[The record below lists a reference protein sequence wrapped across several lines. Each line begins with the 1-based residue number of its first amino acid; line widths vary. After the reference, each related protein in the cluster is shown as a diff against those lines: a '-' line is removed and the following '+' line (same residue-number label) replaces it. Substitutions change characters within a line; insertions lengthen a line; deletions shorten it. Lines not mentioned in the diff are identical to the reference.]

1 MGARVGGVLNASVEG
16 NGKWKEPVR
25 SDWTERKFHD
35 GCQKRRAEEHRRVEW
50 LEENVLVGPAGWW
63 LAVLSPVCEA
73 KRFLRKFREHPP
85 VRQTVAPRFPVVA
98 VVRHAAEI
106 QWLLFEFMA
115 DTIRQFHSHDDARI
129 LFHRSDDAEI
139 DLFRES
145 RRPQTFSLIVLK
157 EPDPDSWDGEEEQ
170 QGETKR
176 RQPWRWWSR
185 KTQRQSREWCDRWCW
200 WRDVIRMTRLF
211 FLFVHQVIEKQGPDT
226 DD

>member
-1 MGARVGGVLNASVEG
+1 
-16 NGKWKEPVR
+16 
-25 SDWTERKFHD
+25 
-35 GCQKRRAEEHRRVEW
+35 
-50 LEENVLVGPAGWW
+50 
-63 LAVLSPVCEA
+63 
-73 KRFLRKFREHPP
+73 
-85 VRQTVAPRFPVVA
+85 
-98 VVRHAAEI
+98 
-106 QWLLFEFMA
+106 MA

-129 LFHRSDDAEI
+129 LLHRSDDAEI

-176 RQPWRWWSR
+176 AGSHGVGGPEEA
-185 KTQRQSREWCDRWCW
+185 QRQSREWCDRWCW

-226 DD
+226 DDQIDEEERGVPDLSRQRGGCQERNEADGIEMQKITPQVEVGEFVHQE